1 MAQTRLKSGNLHM
14 VGGDNGTSG
23 NVLKSKGDGTM
34 EWGVAINPPGFS
46 SFDYPGNDTA
56 LDPAG
61 GQSLVINGSGFNS
74 GVTVTIGGTTPSS
87 ITLNSATQIT
97 VTTPAKSAGSQALV
111 ITNTDGGSAS
121 ASVSYNGIPAF
132 TNAAGSLASVRS
144 GATINVSAAATEP
157 DGGAITY
164 AITSGSL
171 PSGISLNTSTGAI
184 TGTAPSVDAST
195 TSNFTVTATDNENQS
210 TARAYSIT
218 VTPPLPSDKFKVV
231 TYTGNGSTQSITGVG
246 FKPDLVWVKV
256 RSTTG
261 SGPLADSSRGTRKA
275 MYSNLDSADYTFPA
289 GQGITSF
296 DADGFSIGDNSTGNG
311 GYNGNGKTYVAWCWK
326 ANGGTTSSNSDGTIT
341 STVQANQDA
350 GFSIVTYTGT
360 GANATVGHGLGAQ
373 PYVVITKGRDSVV
386 GTTNWRVYTNA
397 LGGTKN
403 LKLNGNDAAATG
415 NSTWNDTDPTSSVF
429 SLGTSGDPNGNNA
442 TYVAYCFAPVAGFSK
457 FGSYTGNGSANG
469 PIVETGFE
477 PAFLIVKSTTGSGW
491 DIWDNKR
498 NTTNPRN
505 TILTTNNNAADYTS
519 TSNVGIDFLSNGF
532 QIKNTNA
539 DHNAN
544 GNKYIYIA
552 FATDPDTTAP
562 TLADSFNVKNYTGNG
577 GTKNVTGLGFKP
589 SLVWLKNKAGTTWH
603 NLTDSVRGVG
613 KQLNSNANS
622 AEEYNA
628 EFLQSFDS
636 DGFTLGGANG
646 YNNSGVNFAS
656 WNWKGDDNE
665 PTIFGGGAR
674 AVYKFE
680 DNGNDV
686 AGELNLTASNMSY
699 SSSGKFNKAA
709 EFNGNNSS
717 FANASISGLPTGTS
731 PMSMSY
737 WVYTSTANQ
746 DAGLV
751 GYGRY
756 NPGGSN
762 SGAANKYFGTML
774 SGGNLFF
781 AGYYYNAAFSPAVTL
796 PTGQWNH
803 LVWTFDGTNV
813 RAYLNGSL
821 AGTMNRSSLDIGGGS
836 GNLAVAIGK
845 NAWSGTGSE
854 HFNGKID
861 QVRIYSGKLEDVQV
875 AKLYTETTS
884 DNDNLN
890 FGGPPEH
897 IINANKNA
905 GFSIVKYTSNG
916 LNPVSIPH
924 GLSTTPN
931 MILIKCTSNASTNWI
946 VYNSSLGQNKY
957 LTLNT
962 GSAADTSGN
971 WLIPNAL
978 AMKFNNTFGNVNTS
992 GRQYVA
998 YCFNNVNGY
1007 SKFGSYTSN
1016 ASVKITTGFQP
1027 DFFIFKYIGSGD
1039 WYIQDSTQSE
1049 GVTGSHG
1056 GDLIKKY
1063 FEPNNDIAENSVS
1076 TGGVEIM
1083 SDGFYPTNW
1092 FETTNGV
1099 MYAAFKIN

>member
-14 VGGDNGTSG
+14 VGGDNGSSG

-34 EWGVAINPPGFS
+34 EWGTIIINPTFS

-61 GQSLVINGSGFNS
+61 NQSLVINGTGFNPN
-74 GVTVTIGGTTPSS
+74 VTVTIGGTTCSS
-87 ITLNSATQIT
+87 ITRNSSEQLT

-111 ITNTDGGSAS
+111 ITNTDGGSANTN
-121 ASVSYNGIPAF
+121 VSYNGVPAF
-132 TNAAGSLASVRS
+132 TNAAGSLASVTS
-144 GATINVSAAATEP
+144 GATINVSAVASEP
-157 DGGAITY
+157 DGGAIGYT
-164 AITSGSL
+164 ITSGSL
-171 PSGISLNTSTGAI
+171 PSGVSINASTGAI
-184 TGTAPSVDAST
+184 TGTAPTVSAST

-218 VTPPLPSDKFKVV
+218 VAPPLPSDNFAVV
-231 TYTGNGSTQSITGVG
+231 TYTGNGGDKVVTGVG
-246 FKPDLVWVKV
+246 FKPDLVWVKK
-256 RSTTG
+256 RSG
-261 SGPLADSSRGTRKA
+261 ADDQAWFDSSRGVQKEIL
-275 MYSNLDSADYTFPA
+275 SNSNAAEATKSAA
-289 GQGITSF
+289 ISSF
-296 DADGFSIGDNSTGNG
+296 NNDGFTTGANG
-311 GYNGNGKTYVAWCWK
+311 ALNANNATYVAWCFK
-326 ANGGTTSSNSDGTIT
+326 ANGGTSSSNNDGDIT
-341 STVQANQDA
+341 STVQANNDL
-350 GFSIVTYTGT
+350 GFSIAKWTSTST
-360 GANATVGHGLGAQ
+360 SSHTIGHGL
-373 PYVVITKGRDSVV
+373 
-386 GTTNWRVYTNA
+386 
-397 LGGTKN
+397 
-403 LKLNGNDAAATG
+403 NGKPDAVLYKKRSGTG
-415 NSTWNDTDPTSSVF
+415 NWFLYTDVIDGSWDELVLS
-429 SLGTSGDPNGNNA
+429 GNNA
-442 TYVAYCFAPVAGFSK
+442 KYDYSATYATSTTFRTVSSSAGADWITYSFKSVEKFSK
-457 FGSYTGNGSANG
+457 IDKYTGNGSTNG

-477 PAFLIVKSTTGSGW
+477 PAFLMIKKTSGTDNWYIV
-491 DIWDNKR
+491 DNKR
-498 NTTNPRN
+498 
-505 TILTTNNNAADYTS
+505 S
-519 TSNVGIDFLSNGF
+519 TSNPRQAALFANSTDAEWPTYTAKVDFLSNGF
-532 QIKNTNA
+532 QIVST
-539 DHNAN
+539 DGSTN
-544 GNKYIYIA
+544 GNNDTYLYMA
-552 FATDPDTTAP
+552 FAADPDTTAP

-589 SLVWLKNKAGTTWH
+589 SLVWLKNKAGTTHH

-613 KQLNSNANS
+613 KQISSVSSS

-636 DGFTLGGANG
+636 DGFTLGDANG

-674 AVYKFE
+674 AMYKFE

-709 EFNGNNSS
+709 EFNGNNSN
-717 FANASISGLPTGTS
+717 FTTTSIAGLPTGS
-731 PMSMSY
+731 NPVSISY
-737 WVYTSTANQ
+737 WMYTSTANQ
-746 DAGLV
+746 TAGLV
-751 GYGRY
+751 GYG
-756 NPGGSN
+756 GSTN
-762 SGAANKYFGTML
+762 NKYFGTML
-774 SGGNLFF
+774 AGGDLFF
-781 AGYYYNAAFSPAVTL
+781 AGYYYNSAFSPAVTVPL
-796 PTGQWNH
+796 NQWNH
-803 LVWTFDGTNV
+803 LVWTFDGTNL

-821 AGTMNRSSLDIGGGS
+821 AGTLNRSSLDIGGG
-836 GNLAVAIGK
+836 GTLNVAIGK
-845 NAWSGTGSE
+845 NSWSGSGSE

-861 QVRIYSGKLEDVQV
+861 QVRIYNGKLEDTQV
-875 AKLYTETTS
+875 ANLYAETTS
-884 DNDNLN
+884 DNDDLN

-897 IINANKNA
+897 IISANKNA

-916 LNPVSIPH
+916 LNPVRIPH
-924 GLSTTPN
+924 GLSATPD

-971 WLIPNAL
+971 WLVPNAL
-978 AMKFNNTFGNVNTS
+978 TMQFNNTFGNVNTN

-998 YCFNNVNGY
+998 YCFNNVTGY
-1007 SKFGSYTSN
+1007 SKFGTYTSN

-1063 FEPNNDIAENSVS
+1063 FEPNNDIAEASVS

-1083 SDGFYPTNW
+1083 SDGFYPINW
-1092 FETTNGV
+1092 FETTNGI